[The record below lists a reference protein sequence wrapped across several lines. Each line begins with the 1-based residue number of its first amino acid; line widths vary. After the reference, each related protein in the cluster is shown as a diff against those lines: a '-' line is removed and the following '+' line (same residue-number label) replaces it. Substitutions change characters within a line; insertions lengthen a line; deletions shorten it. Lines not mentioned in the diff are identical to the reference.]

1 MIANRTISD
10 VTHNVLVHLF
20 VNCCISVSIFFQI
33 LITKVT
39 DEQLVAMLA
48 QSEGGDSV
56 LGAKKGGVV
65 VQRRK
70 YGFDEDEDD
79 DSDLL

>member
-1 MIANRTISD
+1 
-10 VTHNVLVHLF
+10 
-20 VNCCISVSIFFQI
+20 
-33 LITKVT
+33 
-39 DEQLVAMLA
+39 MLA